1 MTVTPVQ
8 LTEEQLTAQKRR
20 NRWLALAL
28 IAFVVLVG
36 TTTALRLQSVD
47 LSKSE
52 GLYFDGSMDPG
63 AGSSSETGA
72 DNE

>member
-1 MTVTPVQ
+1 MTQ
-8 LTEEQLTAQKRR
+8 LQYTEEQLAAQKRR

-28 IAFVVLVG
+28 VTFVILVG
-36 TTTALRLQSVD
+36 TTTAIRLQSVD

-63 AGSSSETGA
+63 SGSA
-72 DNE
+72 DE